1 MLATPDCEEAPQ
13 AGGAWLAGCSR
24 LNLPTILTSSVTEQ
38 LLTSMTVSHNDSEVR
53 GTPNPRKQ
61 ARKNQ
66 PPTRGV
72 RVTAPVLRVYWW
84 AMAILTRSSAWMR
97 WSWLSPPMSICTQLI
112 SPVNLLP
119 VGP

>member
-1 MLATPDCEEAPQ
+1 VNDPVIPAKRDDAGPSRRFLAEAGGTPD
-13 AGGAWLAGCSR
+13 
-24 LNLPTILTSSVTEQ
+24 
-38 LLTSMTVSHNDSEVR
+38 
-53 GTPNPRKQ
+53 PRKQ

-66 PPTRGV
+66 RRTPADG
-72 RVTAPVLRVYWW
+72 VTAPVLRVYWW
-84 AMAILTRSSAWMR
+84 AMAILTRSSPWMR